1 MLYDMTTHEVYFTSS
16 YGNRSMQATLLTD
29 GATGEVKSIGF
40 HPTSQGADDY
50 RKALLGYLDSG
61 SGAWVDK
68 QNSFLHDNPE
78 KAESVLT
85 AWSDKAWKGSRDYIM
100 FYRHLEG

>member
-1 MLYDMTTHEVYFTSS
+1 MPVTTHEVYFTSS
-16 YGNRSMQATLLTD
+16 YGNRSMHATLLTD
-29 GATGEVKSIGF
+29 PESGEVKSIGF

-61 SGAWVDK
+61 SGAWVDN
-68 QNSFLHDNPE
+68 QNNFIHDNPE
-78 KAESVLT
+78 KAESVLA
-85 AWSDKAWKGSRDYIM
+85 AWSDKAWKGSRDYIT